1 MTEFLKINTLDE
13 LFRIAE
19 MPAPKHPLIAIV
31 DYSKTPFKSD
41 VPNFK
46 VVCNFYQISIK
57 TDRSGFLKY
66 GRETYDYQEGSLV
79 YLGPEQVVEYE
90 KKQAYDV
97 TSGWSLFFHADLIR
111 SFPLATKMKE
121 YGFFNYQS
129 NEALHISEKEKE
141 IVESI
146 LHKIEM
152 ELNSNLDDFSEEL
165 IVSNIE
171 LLLNY
176 SKRFYNRQFI
186 TRKRFS
192 TDTITRFTNLLDDY
206 FEKGMQHKFGIP
218 TVQYFADQLNFSSNY
233 LSDLIK
239 KGTDKSI
246 LEHIHYHVIELAK
259 NKLLNS
265 NSSIST
271 IAFELGFEYSQYF
284 SRLFKNKVGKTPLEY
299 RNVNES

>member
-1 MTEFLKINTLDE
+1 MSEILKINTLTE
-13 LFRIAE
+13 VFRIMG
-19 MPAPKHPLIAIV
+19 MPSPKHPLIAIV
-31 DYSKTPFKSD
+31 DFSKTPFTKS
-41 VPNFK
+41 VPQFR
-46 VVCNFYQISIK
+46 VVCNFYQISFK
-57 TDRSGFLKY
+57 SDKNGSLKY
-66 GRETYDYQEGSLV
+66 GRETYDYQEGSMV
-79 YLGPEQVVEYE
+79 YLEPEQVVEYDS
-90 KKQAYDV
+90 KYAGDIN
-97 TSGWSLFFHADLIR
+97 SGWSLFFHADLIR
-111 SFPLATKMKE
+111 TFPLGKKMNE

-141 IVESI
+141 VVESI
-146 LHKIEM
+146 IRKIEI
-152 ELNSNLDDFSEEL
+152 ELDSNLDDFSEEL

-192 TDTITRFTNLLDDY
+192 KNTIVQFTNLLEEY
-206 FEKGMQHKFGIP
+206 FEKEVQKELGIP
-218 TVQYFADQLNFSSNY
+218 TVQYFADKLNFSSNY

-239 KGTDKSI
+239 KGTNKSA

-265 NSSIST
+265 SSSISE

-284 SRLFKNKVGKTPLEY
+284 SRLFKNKVGKTPLQY
-299 RNVNES
+299 RNLN

>member
-1 MTEFLKINTLDE
+1 MTEFLKINTLTE
-13 LFRIAE
+13 MFRILE
-19 MPAPKHPLIAIV
+19 MPSPKHPLVAII
-31 DYSKTPFKSD
+31 DFSKTPFNKSI
-41 VPNFK
+41 PQSK
-46 VVCNFYQISIK
+46 VVCGFYQISIK
-57 TDRSGFLKY
+57 SDKNGYLKY

-79 YLGPEQVVEYE
+79 YLGPEQVVDYSSEE
-90 KKQAYDV
+90 SEEI

-111 SFPLATKMKE
+111 TFPLNKKMKE

-129 NEALHISEKEKE
+129 SEALHISEKEKE
-141 IVESI
+141 VVESI
-146 LHKIEM
+146 IHKIEI
-152 ELNSNLDDFSEEL
+152 ELDSNLDDFSEEL

-192 TDTITRFTNLLDDY
+192 KNTIAQFTDLLEEY
-206 FEKGMQHKFGIP
+206 FEKEFQKELGIP
-218 TVQYFADQLNFSSNY
+218 TVQYFADKLNFSSNY
-233 LSDLIK
+233 LSDLIR

-246 LEHIHYHVIELAK
+246 LEHIHYHLIELAK

-265 NSSIST
+265 NSSISE

-299 RNVNES
+299 RNLN

>member
-1 MTEFLKINTLDE
+1 MTEFLRIQSLTE
-13 LFRIAE
+13 MFRIME
-19 MPAPKHPLIAIV
+19 MPSPKHPLVAII
-31 DYSKTPFKSD
+31 DYSSTPFTTE
-41 VPNFK
+41 VPTFK
-46 VVCNFYQISIK
+46 VVCDFYQISIK
-57 TDRSGFLKY
+57 SDKNGFLKY

-79 YLGPEQVVEYE
+79 YVGPEQVVEY
-90 KKQAYDV
+90 DMSDSDDT
-97 TSGWSLFFHADLIR
+97 TSGWSFFFHADLIR
-111 SFPLATKMKE
+111 TFPLGKKMKE

-129 NEALHISEKEKE
+129 NEALHISEKELE

-152 ELNSNLDDFSEEL
+152 ELDSNLDDFSEEV

-186 TRKRFS
+186 TRKRFNK
-192 TDTITRFTNLLDDY
+192 DTVAQFSALLEEY
-206 FEKGMQHKFGIP
+206 FSSEMQKDAGIP
-218 TVQYFADQLNFSSNY
+218 TVQYFADQLNFSPNY
-233 LSDLIK
+233 LSDLIR

-259 NKLLNS
+259 NRLLNS
-265 NSSIST
+265 NSSVSE

-284 SRLFKNKVGKTPLEY
+284 SRLFKNKVGLTPVEY
-299 RNVNES
+299 RNLN

>member
-1 MTEFLKINTLDE
+1 MTEFLHINTLTE
-13 LFRIAE
+13 VFKIME
-19 MPAPKHPLIAIV
+19 MPSPKHPLIAVV
-31 DYSKTPFKSD
+31 DFSKSPFTKS
-41 VPNFK
+41 VPQVK
-46 VVCNFYQISIK
+46 VVCDFYQISFK
-57 TDRSGFLKY
+57 SDKNGFLKY
-66 GRETYDYQEGSLV
+66 GRETYDYQEGSMV
-79 YLGPEQVVEYE
+79 YLEPGQVVEY
-90 KKQAYDV
+90 DTNNDDHI

-111 SFPLATKMKE
+111 TFPLGKTIKE

-129 NEALHISEKEKE
+129 NEALHISEKEKQ

-146 LHKIEM
+146 IHKIEI
-152 ELNSNLDDFSEEL
+152 ELDSNLDDFSEEL

-186 TRKRFS
+186 TRKRFNKN
-192 TDTITRFTNLLDDY
+192 TIAQFSNMLEDY
-206 FEKGMQHKFGIP
+206 FEKEFQKELGIP
-218 TVQYFADQLNFSSNY
+218 TVQYFANKLNFSPNY
-233 LSDLIK
+233 LSDLIR

-265 NSSIST
+265 NNSISE

-299 RNVNES
+299 RRLN

>member
-1 MTEFLKINTLDE
+1 MSEFLKINTLSE
-13 LFRIAE
+13 VFRIME
-19 MPAPKHPLIAIV
+19 MPSPKHPLIAVV
-31 DYSKTPFKSD
+31 DFSKTPFNISI
-41 VPNFK
+41 PQFK
-46 VVCNFYQISIK
+46 VVCDFYQISFK
-57 TDRSGFLKY
+57 SDKNGFLKY
-66 GRETYDYQEGSLV
+66 GRETYDYQEGSMV
-79 YLGPEQVVEYE
+79 YLAPGQVVEYDTSGD
-90 KKQAYDV
+90 YI

-111 SFPLATKMKE
+111 TFPLGKRMKE

-141 IVESI
+141 VVESI
-146 LHKIEM
+146 IHKIEI
-152 ELNSNLDDFSEEL
+152 ELDSNLDDFSEEL

-176 SKRFYNRQFI
+176 SKRYYNRQFI
-186 TRKRFS
+186 TRKRFNK
-192 TDTITRFTNLLDDY
+192 DTIAQFSNLLEEY
-206 FEKGMQHKFGIP
+206 FEKEFQKEFGIP
-218 TVQYFADQLNFSSNY
+218 SVQYFADKLNFSSNY
-233 LSDLIK
+233 LSDLIR

-265 NSSIST
+265 NSSISE

-299 RNVNES
+299 RNLN